1 MIRPRMEAFRVSFA
15 EEQLEDLF
23 VAQSSDINA
32 ERYSGEWFG
41 LNVPF
46 PYPQLIE
53 DADHTLLVATRRLD
67 DAPLIQALQSRADAG
82 VRIYLLLGREADNH
96 PAIEALAGRC
106 LIRTGVAQN
115 GTLIIKNPMLNT
127 AHGILLSSGF
137 ADSRYWLRLTP
148 GQREDYYR
156 LFCHLFWEEALGEHL
171 QQGVKPR
178 KAVSNPLGRIDL
190 NHQDPLANKLTNN
203 LRISWPDMSQ
213 GSLTGIFSQL
223 DLDTW
228 PQAPSGVLISEL
240 KQMNVERGIKLC
252 QKVSH
257 LALTEYSGLPQ
268 IMQGEDQQHWMLP
281 QSTKAEEV
289 NWCVRLT
296 TAQRHEVAPHL
307 QRWQQQA
314 RWQLRR
320 QLRVADITSPIRFVD
335 QLDQEHQ
342 CLPLRTIELEPVRT
356 GTFEQFMHGDTRQL
370 AGQQIRLQRD
380 QLACEIDFSV
390 AIHPPYCPEKATD
403 DPLLNAWQRAQQN
416 WSERISTLSRVLAQ
430 EDGEQSRLGERIRNA
445 LGSFFA
451 GQSQSRRELE
461 RALTDLADWD
471 CTLDPPSVRQEQLAR
486 LNQLTDQI
494 HGRRDRLSQKVDET
508 QQQQYWEQTRQSLLD
523 AQELARSELRKQH
536 ALSEQHQRRRP
547 EAQEKLQQAFLQ
559 HWHNWIDEAEKSDS
573 SGENNKSNN
582 KHNKNNQKNNWD
594 FDAIRVLDKTQAIG
608 WINKHQKQLQGDLK
622 RTAKRLQDD
631 LQQGEQKLA
640 RNDKEL
646 QQQLQRAEREAERL
660 AQELE
665 TLGERFVYAPSQ
677 DATAALAK
685 VLGNRSLTKAEP
697 LNIKWPTEELP
708 QTGTTLRLLNKQRWL
723 VITTT
728 EQLPRAQQDAKRL
741 NATLCTESLNHG

>member
-1 MIRPRMEAFRVSFA
+1 MIRPRMESFRVSFA
-15 EEQLEDLF
+15 EEQLENLF
-23 VAQSSDINA
+23 VAQSSDIST
-32 ERYSGEWFG
+32 ERYSGECFG

-46 PYPQLIE
+46 PYQQVIE
-53 DADHTLLVATRRLD
+53 DADHILLMATRRLD
-67 DAPLIQALQSRADAG
+67 DATLIQALQSRADAG

-96 PAIEALAGRC
+96 LAIEALAGRC

-257 LALTEYSGLPQ
+257 LALTEHSGLPQ

-296 TAQRHEVAPHL
+296 SAQRHEVAPHL

-320 QLRVADITSPIRFVD
+320 QLRVAEITSPIRFVD

-356 GTFEQFMHGDTRQL
+356 GTFEQFMHGGTRQL
-370 AGQQIRLQRD
+370 AGQQVRLQRD

-416 WSERISTLSRVLAQ
+416 WAERISTLSRVLAQ

-471 CTLDPPSVRQEQLAR
+471 CTLDLPSVRQEQLAR
-486 LNQLTDQI
+486 LNQLADQV
-494 HGRRDRLSQKVDET
+494 HLRRERLSRKVDET
-508 QQQQYWEQTRQSLLD
+508 QQQLAWEHKRQSLLD
-523 AQELARSELRKQH
+523 ELGLTRSELRKRN
-536 ALSEQHQRRRP
+536 ALLEEHQRQLP
-547 EAQEKLQQAFLQ
+547 EAREKLQQAFLQ
-559 HWHNWIDEAEKSDS
+559 HWRDWIDEAKKS
-573 SGENNKSNN
+573 GSNSD
-582 KHNKNNQKNNWD
+582 KNNRNNWE
-594 FDAIRVLDKTQAIG
+594 FGALSELDKTQAIE
-608 WINKHQKQLQGDLK
+608 WLDKHQKQLQGDLK
-622 RTAKRLQDD
+622 RKAKRLQDD
-631 LQQGEQKLA
+631 HQQGEQKLA

-646 QQQLQRAEREAERL
+646 NQQLQKVEREVERL
-660 AQELE
+660 AQDLE
-665 TLGERFVYAPSQ
+665 ALGERFVYAPNQ
-677 DATAALAK
+677 DATAELAK
-685 VLGNRSLTKAEP
+685 VMGNRASTKAQP
-697 LNIKWPTEELP
+697 LHITWPTEELP

-723 VITTT
+723 VITTI
-728 EQLPRAQQDAKRL
+728 EQIPRAQQDAKRL
-741 NATLCTESLNHG
+741 NAILCTENLNHG